1 MAATI
6 ALPAPEATA
15 SRAAQLHDAWSA
27 DPQMPDVAGSLAD
40 AARVLAV
47 RAAVAE
53 TAGID
58 EASTLA
64 APPVV
69 EMSVRLLG
77 LTFPEVHEVVN
88 RTGHTFVAG
97 AEGIRWSCGGYLDTV
112 YAGAFG
118 PAGGRHWPA

>member
-6 ALPAPEATA
+6 ALPASEATA
-15 SRAAQLHDAWSA
+15 CRAAQIFDAWSA

-40 AARVLAV
+40 AVRVLAV

-53 TAGID
+53 AAGPD

-88 RTGHTFVAG
+88 RTGHRLVEG
-97 AEGIRWSCGGYLDTV
+97 AEGSQWSSGGYLHAV
-112 YAGAFG
+112 YVGAFG
-118 PAGGRHWPA
+118 PAGGHHWPV